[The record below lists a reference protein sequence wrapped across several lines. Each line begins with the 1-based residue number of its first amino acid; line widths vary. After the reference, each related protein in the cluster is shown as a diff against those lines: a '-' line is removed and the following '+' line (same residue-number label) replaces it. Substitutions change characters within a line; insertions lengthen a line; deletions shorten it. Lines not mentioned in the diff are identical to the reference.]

1 MAACVCF
8 SAREEKRAE
17 SGDSE
22 AEVAMATGV
31 VESDKEKVHTDVL
44 LFNRWSYDDVQVSP
58 LLSFFLFLLSLLFAY
73 CMCIH
78 PLPLRLCICRDVT
91 MFSIHP

>member
-1 MAACVCF
+1 MFVAGQDKRREK
-8 SAREEKRAE
+8 SRARRF
-17 SGDSE
+17 G

-31 VESDKEKVHTDVL
+31 VESLEKEKVHTDVL

-73 CMCIH
+73 CIPIH
-78 PLPLRLCICRDVT
+78 PLFPL
-91 MFSIHP
+91 